1 MLDLQTLV
9 PLGVSSRLIIV
20 QTSNIPLALPV
31 WVSNVTPD
39 YEAFLF
45 SLLS

>member
-20 QTSNIPLALPV
+20 QTLNVPLALPV
-31 WVSNVTPD
+31 WVSSATPD
-39 YEAFLF
+39 YGAFVF

>member
-9 PLGVSSRLIIV
+9 PLGVSSRLLIV
-20 QTSNIPLALPV
+20 QTLNVPLALIV
-31 WVSNVTPD
+31 WASNVTSD
-39 YEAFLF
+39 YKAFVS

>member
-1 MLDLQTLV
+1 MLDLQTLE

-20 QTSNIPLALPV
+20 QSSNIPLTLPV

-39 YEAFLF
+39 YKAFVF